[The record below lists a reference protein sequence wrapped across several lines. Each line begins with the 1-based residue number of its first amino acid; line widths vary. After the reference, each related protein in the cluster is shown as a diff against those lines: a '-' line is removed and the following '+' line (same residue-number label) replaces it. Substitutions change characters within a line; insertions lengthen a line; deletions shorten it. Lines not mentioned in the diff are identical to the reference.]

1 MHIEFLWVIPIISV
15 AVFFFIVAYQIQ
27 KSAERRSK
35 TSILSTEVALFNA
48 GQEVPKLVNAGRTDD
63 RLLDLEKAIN
73 LVAEVMSHQ
82 QKPSP
87 ESGAPATDAPANPAA
102 ESEVNELK
110 EKLRT
115 VFREYDIIL
124 SENYTLRA
132 KVKQLSK
139 QVKEPEPEA
148 SSDPVEPR
156 VDSILTG
163 ASEKP
168 KSSMSLYDD
177 TRLINLARADAG
189 DSSGSLEPK
198 KD

>member
-1 MHIEFLWVIPIISV
+1 MHIEFLWVIPIISL

-35 TSILSTEVALFNA
+35 TSILSKEVALFNA
-48 GQEVPKLVNAGRTDD
+48 GQEVPKLVNIGHTDD
-63 RLLDLEKAIN
+63 RLQELEKAIN
-73 LVAEVMSHQ
+73 QVAEVLSRQ
-82 QKPSP
+82 QMPAS
-87 ESGAPATDAPANPAA
+87 ESGTTTTDVLADSPAA
-102 ESEVNELK
+102 NEVNELK

-139 QVKEPEPEA
+139 QVKEPEVPTN
-148 SSDPVEPR
+148 PVEPR

-163 ASEKP
+163 ASDKP
-168 KSSMSLYDD
+168 KASVSLYDD
-177 TRLINLARADAG
+177 TRLINLAKMEANEYPG
-189 DSSGSLEPK
+189 PSESEMS
-198 KD
+198 

>member
-1 MHIEFLWVIPIISV
+1 MHIEFLWVIPIISI

-35 TSILSTEVALFNA
+35 TSILSKEVALFNA
-48 GQEVPKLVNAGRTDD
+48 GQEAPNLVNAGRTDD

-73 LVAEVMSHQ
+73 LVAEAMSRQ
-82 QKPSP
+82 QKPVTGSDP
-87 ESGAPATDAPANPAA
+87 SATDASANPAA
-102 ESEVNELK
+102 VNEVNELK

-139 QVKEPEPEA
+139 QVKEPEPETA
-148 SSDPVEPR
+148 SDPVEPR

-177 TRLINLARADAG
+177 TRLINLARTDTG
-189 DSSGSLEPK
+189 DLSGSLEP
-198 KD
+198 